1 MSTKKEC
8 PLHSE
13 HTLNTFDSNKDSVYK
28 LNTQFLSTNKPL
40 QESKKDLSN
49 CNEIEINIP
58 PATTLSGGF
67 VFPTNGAHKDILHL
81 ANEVSNTYQCPIEFV
96 LVPMINALSVIAGNR
111 IRLFDGKYTNTP
123 MHWIGIVAPSGS
135 NKSQP
140 MRYAMQPLRDIEK
153 QSYAKWQDELKE
165 WSKEE
170 EKNEYDK
177 PKFKQLLLSDSTP
190 EARNSVLKDNKNGV
204 CCYVD
209 EIATKIQNVS
219 RYSKNSGELTAE
231 LSIYDG
237 DTLTVNRKADGA
249 LLISDPFYSVI
260 GSIQPAMLSK
270 VFGIDSFADSGY
282 IQRWLWVFP
291 DSFDFPDYSE
301 AELSAQCTSNWS
313 LVVKTFTESLDK
325 ITNTI
330 IITMQPDAK
339 KLYVSYVNSLQSKK
353 RDTSDDYERSIY
365 SKLAIQCN
373 RWALSLWIVSAA
385 LAEDE
390 YPNQIDVPT
399 MQYAI
404 DCMRYFEKTAL
415 KVKAITERNQHK
427 GTQTPKIGNEKLIQ
441 MLAEAF
447 PMASSNKQAL
457 ADVLGVSRPYISK
470 TINKIGRLRSY
481 GYDAIESG
489 MGTDNYND

>member
-1 MSTKKEC
+1 MSTEREC

-13 HTLNTFDSNKDSVYK
+13 HPLNTFDSSKDSIYK
-28 LNTQFLSTNKPL
+28 ADMQFFSMYKTPKESETN
-40 QESKKDLSN
+40 QSN
-49 CNEIEINIP
+49 CDKIEINIP
-58 PATTLSGGF
+58 PSTMLSGRLI
-67 VFPTNGAHKDILHL
+67 FPTNGAHGDILHL
-81 ANEVSNTYQCPIEFV
+81 AKEVSNTYQCPVEFV
-96 LVPMINALSVIAGNR
+96 LVPMINALSVIAGNK

-153 QSYAKWQDELKE
+153 QNYAKWQDELKE
-165 WSKEE
+165 WNKEE
-170 EKNEYDK
+170 DKNEYNK

-190 EARNSVLKDNKNGV
+190 EARNSILKDNKYGV

-301 AELSAQCTSNWS
+301 IELPTQCSYNWD
-313 LVVKTFTESLDK
+313 LVVKTFSENLNK
-325 ITNTI
+325 VENPITV
-330 IITMQPDAK
+330 TMYPDAK
-339 KLYVSYVNSLQSKK
+339 KLYVAYVNELQSKK
-353 RDTSDDYERSIY
+353 RNASDDYERSIY

-373 RWALSLWIVSAA
+373 RWALSLWIVGAA
-385 LAEDE
+385 LTNEE
-390 YPNQIDVPT
+390 HPNEIDIPT

-415 KVKAITERNQHK
+415 KVKTITERNQRN
-427 GTQTPKIGNEKLIQ
+427 GTQHLKIGNEKLIQ

-447 PMASSNKQAL
+447 PRINSNKQAL

-470 TINKIGRLRSY
+470 TINKIDRLRGY
-481 GYDAIESG
+481 GYGTSESG
-489 MGTDNYND
+489 I